1 MVATP
6 GPERVPRV
14 GERCEFAFSSWRRT
28 ESLELDKVSAL
39 GVDGG
44 GASGSSRK
52 MDDWRVEVV
61 DDCG

>member
-14 GERCEFAFSSWRRT
+14 GERYEFAFSSWRT
-28 ESLELDKVSAL
+28 EPLVSDKDSAL
-39 GVDGG
+39 GVDSG
-44 GASGSSRK
+44 GASESSRM

>member
-6 GPERVPRV
+6 GTERVPRD
-14 GERCEFAFSSWRRT
+14 GERCAFAFSSWRADP
-28 ESLELDKVSAL
+28 LVLDKDSAL
-39 GVDGG
+39 GVEGG
-44 GASGSSRK
+44 GASGSSRM

>member
-6 GPERVPRV
+6 GPERVPRD
-14 GERCEFAFSSWRRT
+14 GERCEFAFSSWRT
-28 ESLELDKVSAL
+28 EPLKDSAL

-44 GASGSSRK
+44 GASGSSR
-52 MDDWRVEVV
+52 MMVGWRVEVV

>member
-6 GPERVPRV
+6 GTERVPRD
-14 GERCEFAFSSWRRT
+14 GERYEFAFSSWRT
-28 ESLELDKVSAL
+28 DPLVSDKDSDL

-44 GASGSSRK
+44 GASGSSRR

-61 DDCG
+61 GDCG

>member
-6 GPERVPRV
+6 GLERVPRD
-14 GERCEFAFSSWRRT
+14 GERAFSSWRT
-28 ESLELDKVSAL
+28 EPLVPDKDSAL

-44 GASGSSRK
+44 GASGSSRT
-52 MDDWRVEVV
+52 MDGWRVEVV

>member
-6 GPERVPRV
+6 GPERVPRD
-14 GERCEFAFSSWRRT
+14 GERCELVFSSWRT
-28 ESLELDKVSAL
+28 ESLVPDKDSAL
-39 GVDGG
+39 GVDAG
-44 GASGSSRK
+44 GASGSSRM

>member
-6 GPERVPRV
+6 GLERVPRD
-14 GERCEFAFSSWRRT
+14 GERAFSSWRT
-28 ESLELDKVSAL
+28 EPLVVPDKDSAL
-39 GVDGG
+39 GDDSG
-44 GASGSSRK
+44 GASGSSRM

>member
-6 GPERVPRV
+6 EPDRVPRDGV
-14 GERCEFAFSSWRRT
+14 RCEFSSCKT
-28 ESLELDKVSAL
+28 EPLVLDTDSAL

-44 GASGSSRK
+44 GASGSSR
-52 MDDWRVEVV
+52 MMVGWRVEVV

>member
-6 GPERVPRV
+6 GTERVPRD
-14 GERCEFAFSSWRRT
+14 GERCEFAFSSWRT
-28 ESLELDKVSAL
+28 DPLVPDKDSAL

-44 GASGSSRK
+44 GASGSSRM

>member
-6 GPERVPRV
+6 GLERVPSD
-14 GERCEFAFSSWRRT
+14 GERCEFAFSSWRT
-28 ESLELDKVSAL
+28 EPLVPDKDSAL

-44 GASGSSRK
+44 GASGL

-61 DDCG
+61 GVGDCG